1 MAHLCSGPIFL
12 VLASG
17 CWSIAAASR
26 RPAVSF
32 RGGARLDK
40 WSSWLDVKTTRLK
53 HVMPKVTSDPA
64 LGQAL
69 SLMKKR
75 SLASVEKAVSLL
87 RGAHLRDPDNL
98 EVKLEL
104 ADALNTVMRIKT
116 NANALVIEGTLDTPG
131 NKRVWKTLGEEALPL
146 ARW

>member
-1 MAHLCSGPIFL
+1 
-12 VLASG
+12 
-17 CWSIAAASR
+17 
-26 RPAVSF
+26 
-32 RGGARLDK
+32 
-40 WSSWLDVKTTRLK
+40 LDVKTTRLK

-146 ARW
+146 ARAAYKGKPGDVRALAVYADAFMFSCSAKGIVKQAGPIY